1 MSAVLSATDMAKCQ
15 ATMLAA
21 MDLTLKIERVTPTTS
36 AWGTTSESFTTIA
49 TGVRCLVGDPND
61 GEMNEQGQSG
71 IVGIDQQWDIWVP
84 NGTNVLT
91 NDRVTLANGTVMR
104 VQSTHN
110 PRSSYFMLDSFLASV
125 VR

>member
-1 MSAVLSATDMAKCQ
+1 
-15 ATMLAA
+15 MLAA

-71 IVGIDQQWDIWVP
+71 IVGIEQQWDVWVP
-84 NGTNVLT
+84 KGTNVLT
-91 NDRVTLANGTVMR
+91 NDRVTLSNGTVMR
-104 VQSTHN
+104 VQSVHN
-110 PRSSYFMLDSFLASV
+110 PRTSYFMLDSFLASV

>member
-1 MSAVLSATDMAKCQ
+1 M
-15 ATMLAA
+15 
-21 MDLTLKIERVTPTTS
+21 IERITPTTS
-36 AWGTTSESFTTIA
+36 AWFTTSEGFTTIA
-49 TGVRCLVGDPND
+49 TNVPCIVNDPTD

-71 IVGIDQQWDIWVP
+71 IAGIEQQWDIWVP

-104 VQSTHN
+104 VQSVHN
-110 PRSSYFMLDSFLASV
+110 PRSTYFMVDSFLTSV